1 MSTSEQEF
9 TFSDWYLSLA
19 LFFQM
24 QDIINTQFL
33 TFQSY
38 IQPTEKLAL
47 NSKAF
52 FPSLYPFLLK
62 IS

>member
-24 QDIINTQFL
+24 QDIINTHL
-33 TFQSY
+33 
-38 IQPTEKLAL
+38 L
-47 NSKAF
+47 NIPILHPAHREIG
-52 FPSLYPFLLK
+52 PE
-62 IS
+62 